1 MPQPQPVLANL
12 TGAAVFLVLGI
23 EDGGEQTV
31 RDLLPDL
38 GGLTRSVGSRAP
50 HDGLA
55 LVVGIGSDA
64 WDRLFAGARPAG
76 LHPFEELAGSRH
88 LAPATPGDLLLHVRA
103 ERMDL
108 CFELAT
114 RITGRL
120 GAAVSVLD
128 ETHGFRYF
136 DCRDLIGFVDGTEN
150 PVGQDATDAVL
161 IGEEDPAFAGG
172 SYVIVQKYLHDMA
185 GWNALSTERQELII
199 GRTKLDNV
207 ELDDAA
213 KPADSHVALNTVTGP
228 DGEGLDIWR
237 LNMPFGSFTEGGE
250 CGTYFIGYARDPWV
264 TEEMLRNMFLG
275 RGPATHDRLLDFS
288 TPVTGTLFHVPSKGF
303 LSDPPPAPGTPDAA
317 RARTDAPSAPQPP
330 EPSAPSAARDG
341 SLHIGSLKRS
351 LSP

>member
-1 MPQPQPVLANL
+1 MPQPQPVLADL
-12 TGAAVFLVLGI
+12 TGAAVFLVLAL
-23 EDGGEQTV
+23 EEGGEQAV

-38 GGLTRSVGSRAP
+38 GGLTRSVSSRAP

-64 WDRLFAGARPAG
+64 WDRLFAGPRPAQ
-76 LHPFEELAGSRH
+76 LHPFQELAGPRH

-108 CFELAT
+108 CFELT
-114 RITGRL
+114 TKITGRL
-120 GAAVSVLD
+120 GPAVSVVD

-150 PVGQDATDAVL
+150 PVGPEAAEAVL
-161 IGEEDPAFAGG
+161 IGDEDPAFAGG
-172 SYVIVQKYLHDMA
+172 SYVIVQKYLHDMDE
-185 GWNALSTERQELII
+185 WNALSTERQELVI
-199 GRTKLDNV
+199 GRTKIDNI

-228 DGEGLDIWR
+228 DGEDRDIWR

-275 RGPATHDRLLDFS
+275 RGPAAHDRLLDFS
-288 TPVTGTLFHVPSKGF
+288 TAVTGTFFHVPSADF
-303 LSDPPPAPGTPDAA
+303 LGDPPPAPGTAAA
-317 RARTDAPSAPQPP
+317 RAGHDAASASQPP
-330 EPSAPSAARDG
+330 ARPHPRRPGTAVSASAA
-341 SLHIGSLKRS
+341 
-351 LSP
+351 

>member
-1 MPQPQPVLANL
+1 MPQPQPVLATL

-23 EDGGEQTV
+23 EDGGEQAV

-38 GGLTRSVGSRAP
+38 GGLARTVGSRAP
-50 HDGLA
+50 RQEVS
-55 LVVGIGSDA
+55 LVLGIGSDA
-64 WDRLFAGARPAG
+64 WDRLFAGPRPAR
-76 LHPFEELAGSRH
+76 LHPFVELAGPRH

-114 RITGRL
+114 LVSRRL
-120 GAAVSVLD
+120 GDRVTVLD

-150 PVGQDATDAVL
+150 PTGADAADAVL
-161 IGEEDPAFAGG
+161 IGDEDPDFAGG

-185 GWNALSTERQELII
+185 GWHAIGTEQQERVI

-228 DGEGLDIWR
+228 DGEDRDIWR
-237 LNMPFGSFTEGGE
+237 LNMPFGSFAEGGE

-275 RGPATHDRLLDFS
+275 RGPAAHDRLLDFS
-288 TPVTGTLFHVPSKGF
+288 TPVTGTFFHVPSADF
-303 LSDPPPAPGTPDAA
+303 LDDPPPAPGEPAPAA
-317 RARTDAPSAPQPP
+317 AEAAPAPAPPAPQV
-330 EPSAPSAARDG
+330 RDG

-351 LSP
+351 TAS

>member
-1 MPQPQPVLANL
+1 MPQPQPVLATL
-12 TGAAVFLVLGI
+12 TGAAVFLVLTI
-23 EDGGEQTV
+23 EEGGEQAV
-31 RDLLPDL
+31 RDLLPGL
-38 GGLTRSVGSRAP
+38 GGLTRSVGTRAP
-50 HDGLA
+50 DDGLT

-64 WDRLFAGARPAG
+64 WDRLFAGPRPAG
-76 LHPFEELAGSRH
+76 LHPFEELAGRRH

-120 GAAVSVLD
+120 GAAASVVD

-150 PVGQDATDAVL
+150 PVGPAAVDAVL
-161 IGEEDPAFAGG
+161 IADEDPAFAGG
-172 SYVIVQKYLHDMA
+172 SYVIVQKYLHDMD

-250 CGTYFIGYARDPWV
+250 CGTYFIGYARDPGV

-288 TPVTGTLFHVPSKGF
+288 TAVTGTLFHVPSAEF
-303 LSDPPPAPGTPDAA
+303 LADPPPAPDAA
-317 RARTDAPSAPQPP
+317 RAQADGSSAPQPP
-330 EPSAPSAARDG
+330 APSAPPAARDG
-341 SLHIGSLKRS
+341 SLRIGSLKRS
-351 LSP
+351 TAP

>member
-1 MPQPQPVLANL
+1 MPQPQPVLAAL

-38 GGLTRSVGSRAP
+38 GGLARSVGSRAP
-50 HDGLA
+50 HEEVG

-64 WDRLFAGARPAG
+64 WDRLFAGPRPAG
-76 LHPFEELAGSRH
+76 LHPFVELAGPRH

-108 CFELAT
+108 CFELAA
-114 RITGRL
+114 RISRRL
-120 GAAVSVLD
+120 GDRATVLD

-150 PVGQDATDAVL
+150 PTGRDAAEAVL
-161 IGEEDPAFAGG
+161 IGDEDPDFAGG

-185 GWNALSTERQELII
+185 GWNAISTEHQERVI
-199 GRTKLDNV
+199 GRTKLDNI

-228 DGEGLDIWR
+228 DGEDRDIWR
-237 LNMPFGSFTEGGE
+237 LNMPFGSFAEGGE
-250 CGTYFIGYARDPWV
+250 CGTYFIGYARDPGV

-275 RGPATHDRLLDFS
+275 RGAAAHDRLLDFS
-288 TPVTGTLFHVPSKGF
+288 TAVTGTSFHVPSADF
-303 LSDPPPAPGTPDAA
+303 LNDPPPAPGA
-317 RARTDAPSAPQPP
+317 RAEAPAVPLPV
-330 EPSAPSAARDG
+330 RDG
-341 SLHIGSLKRS
+341 SLRIGSLKRS
-351 LSP
+351 TAP

>member
-1 MPQPQPVLANL
+1 MPQPQPVLATL

-38 GGLTRSVGSRAP
+38 GGLARSVGSRAP
-50 HDGLA
+50 HEAVG

-64 WDRLFAGARPAG
+64 WDRLFAGPRPAR
-76 LHPFEELAGSRH
+76 LHPFVELSGPRH
-88 LAPATPGDLLLHVRA
+88 LAPATPGDLLLHIRA

-114 RITGRL
+114 RISQRL
-120 GAAVSVLD
+120 GDRATVLD

-150 PVGQDATDAVL
+150 PTGRDAAEAVL
-161 IGEEDPAFAGG
+161 IGDEDPDFAGG
-172 SYVIVQKYLHDMA
+172 SYVVVQKYLHDMA
-185 GWNALSTERQELII
+185 GWNAISTEHQERVI
-199 GRTKLDNV
+199 GRTKLDNI

-228 DGEGLDIWR
+228 DGEGRDIWR
-237 LNMPFGSFTEGGE
+237 LNMPFGSFAEGGE
-250 CGTYFIGYARDPWV
+250 CGTYFIGYARDPDV

-275 RGPATHDRLLDFS
+275 RGPAAHDRLLDFS
-288 TPVTGTLFHVPSKGF
+288 TPVTGTFFHVPSADF
-303 LSDPPPAPGTPDAA
+303 LNDPPPAPGT
-317 RARTDAPSAPQPP
+317 RAETPAVPLPV
-330 EPSAPSAARDG
+330 RDG
-341 SLHIGSLKRS
+341 SLRIGSLKRS
-351 LSP
+351 TAP

>member
-12 TGAAVFLVLGI
+12 TGAAVFLVLAV
-23 EDGGEQTV
+23 EDGGEPAV
-31 RDLLPDL
+31 RELLPDL
-38 GGLTRSVGSRAP
+38 GGLTRSIGSRAP
-50 HDGLA
+50 HDGLS

-64 WDRLFAGARPAG
+64 WDRLFAGPRPAG
-76 LHPFEELAGSRH
+76 LHPFQELAGPRH
-88 LAPATPGDLLLHVRA
+88 LAPATPGDLLLHIRA

-114 RITGRL
+114 RITNRL
-120 GAAVSVLD
+120 GGAVSVLD

-150 PVGQDATDAVL
+150 PVGAEAAEAVL
-161 IGEEDPAFAGG
+161 IGDEDPAFAGG
-172 SYVIVQKYLHDMA
+172 SYVIVQKYLHDMD

-199 GRTKLDNV
+199 GRTKLDNL

-228 DGEGLDIWR
+228 DGAGLDIWR

-275 RGPATHDRLLDFS
+275 RGPAAHDRLLDFS
-288 TPVTGTLFHVPSKGF
+288 TPVTGTLFHVPGADF
-303 LSDPPPAPGTPDAA
+303 LGDPPPAPGSAAA
-317 RARTDAPSAPQPP
+317 RAQAEPSTAPQSPTPSANP
-330 EPSAPSAARDG
+330 AARDG
-341 SLHIGSLKRS
+341 SLRIGSLKRS
-351 LSP
+351 TAP

>member
-1 MPQPQPVLANL
+1 MPQPQPVLTNL
-12 TGAAVFLVLGI
+12 TGAAVFLVLAL
-23 EDGGEQTV
+23 EEGGEQAV

-38 GGLTRSVGSRAP
+38 AGLTRSVSSRAP

-64 WDRLFAGARPAG
+64 WDRLFAGPRPAQ
-76 LHPFEELAGSRH
+76 LHPFQELAGPRH

-114 RITGRL
+114 KITGRL
-120 GAAVSVLD
+120 GPAVGVVD

-150 PVGQDATDAVL
+150 PDGQDAADAVL
-161 IGEEDPAFAGG
+161 IGDEDPAFAGG

-185 GWNALSTERQELII
+185 EWNALSTERQELVI
-199 GRTKLDNV
+199 GRTKLDNI

-228 DGEGLDIWR
+228 DGEGRDIWR

-250 CGTYFIGYARDPWV
+250 CGTYFIGYARDPGV

-275 RGPATHDRLLDFS
+275 RGPAAHDRLLDFS
-288 TPVTGTLFHVPSKGF
+288 TAVTGTFFHVPSADF
-303 LSDPPPAPGTPDAA
+303 LDDPPPAPGTAAA
-317 RARTDAPSAPQPP
+317 RARHDAPPAPQPP
-330 EPSAPSAARDG
+330 APPAPPPARDG
-341 SLHIGSLKRS
+341 SLRIGSLKRS
-351 LSP
+351 TAP

>member
-1 MPQPQPVLANL
+1 MPQPQPVLADL
-12 TGAAVFLVLGI
+12 TGAAVFLVLAL
-23 EDGGEQTV
+23 EEGGEQAV

-38 GGLTRSVGSRAP
+38 GGLTRSVSSRAP

-64 WDRLFAGARPAG
+64 WDRLFAGPRPAQ
-76 LHPFEELAGSRH
+76 LHPFRELAGPRH

-108 CFELAT
+108 CFELT
-114 RITGRL
+114 TKITGRL
-120 GAAVSVLD
+120 GPAVSVVD

-150 PVGQDATDAVL
+150 PVGPEAAEAVL
-161 IGEEDPAFAGG
+161 IGDEDPAFAGG
-172 SYVIVQKYLHDMA
+172 SYVIVQKYLHDMDE
-185 GWNALSTERQELII
+185 WNALSTERQELVI
-199 GRTKLDNV
+199 GRTKIDNI

-228 DGEGLDIWR
+228 DGEDRDIWR

-275 RGPATHDRLLDFS
+275 RGPAAHARLLDFS
-288 TPVTGTLFHVPSKGF
+288 TAVTGTFFHVPSADF
-303 LSDPPPAPGTPDAA
+303 LGDPPPAPGTAAA
-317 RARTDAPSAPQPP
+317 RAGHDAASASQPP
-330 EPSAPSAARDG
+330 APPAPPPARDG
-341 SLHIGSLKRS
+341 SLRIGSLKRS
-351 LSP
+351 TAP